1 MEVFHVKQYVVK
13 YKIGRTTSYSIF
25 DRLETANAFIRN
37 IRRYDLFVSA
47 SVYCQTSILISE
59 VKAW

>member
-13 YKIGRTTSYSIF
+13 YKVGRTTSYALFS
-25 DRLETANAFIRN
+25 RLETANAFLRN
-37 IRRYDLFVSA
+37 IRRYDLFVFA
-47 SVYCQTSILISE
+47 SVYCQTSTLISE